1 MDAAG
6 ILREARVTAALS
18 QRELA
23 QRAGVTQSVISAYEQ
38 RRREPSVP
46 TLRKLVEATGTRLEI
61 RALPRPAP
69 ARKGPSLRAL
79 VAERRDQLLGV
90 TAAHGIGEVRL
101 FGSAARGDEHEGSDV
116 DLLVDLPAGTSL
128 LAVSA
133 LRRELEAVLGVAV
146 DVVPL
151 DGIKPHLRTRI
162 LAEAVAV

>member
-6 ILREARVTAALS
+6 VLREARIAAGLS

-23 QRAGVTQSVISAYEQ
+23 ERARVTQSVISAYEQ

-46 TLRKLVEATGTRLEI
+46 TLRKLVEATGRRLEI
-61 RALPRPAP
+61 RAVPSAG
-69 ARKGPSLRAL
+69 KGQSLRDL
-79 VAERRDQLLGV
+79 VADRRDQVLAV
-90 TAAHGIGEVRL
+90 AAAHGIEEVRL
-101 FGSAARGDEHEGSDV
+101 FGSAARGDEHDGSDI

-133 LRRELEAVLGVAV
+133 LRRELEAVLGVPV

-151 DGIKPHLRTRI
+151 DGIKPHLRKRV